1 MNATMIV
8 RSCVEAD
15 LEQLNEIYNHYVAT
29 SAATFDLDP
38 IPMDVRK
45 DWFGK
50 YAETGPHRLFVA
62 VEGDTVL
69 GYADSH
75 QVRLKP
81 AYITSVETSV
91 YLRPAATG
99 RGIGTA
105 LYETLFTALAGEDVH
120 RAYAAVTDIPNP
132 ASVALHERFGFHYV
146 GTFHEQG
153 RKFGRYWDVPWF
165 EKEL

>member
-1 MNATMIV
+1 MKSALV
-8 RSCVEAD
+8 RPCVEAD
-15 LEQLNEIYNHYVAT
+15 LEQLNEIYNHYVKT
-29 SAATFDLDP
+29 SAATFDLNA

-50 YAETGPHRLFVA
+50 YAETGPHRLLVA
-62 VEGDTVL
+62 VEGDKVL

-91 YLRPAATG
+91 YLDPGATG
-99 RGIGTA
+99 FGVGTA
-105 LYETLFTALAGEDVH
+105 LYQALFDMLSAEDVH

-132 ASVALHERFGFHYV
+132 ASIALHERFGFRPV

-153 RKFGRYWDVPWF
+153 RKFGRYWDVEWF